1 MMGRIKMV
9 FLTAVQSDIG
19 WGEALLS
26 LIDVILSITGGI
38 SLLLCV
44 VRFFHN
50 RKMVSWADSAIIKDY
65 DPEYDF
71 EMEEKNPIYAK
82 IARPTEYTSLV
93 MFKPQNCVIRKLEII
108 RLRQNG
114 KVKRIAETYHNL
126 SPETPVF
133 FHIERAECITRYK
146 LKWYLDF
153 GDYCEYELVENGRNG
168 INDSEGAVYH
178 STWISNLRKAF
189 GFI

>member
-1 MMGRIKMV
+1 MV
-9 FLTAVQSDIG
+9 ILTAVQSDAG
-19 WGEALLS
+19 WGGALLS
-26 LIDVILSITGGI
+26 GIDAILSITGGI

-44 VRFFHN
+44 LRFFHN
-50 RKMVSWADSAIIKDY
+50 RKMVSWTDSAIIKDY

-71 EMEEKNPIYAK
+71 EMAEKNPIYAK
-82 IARPTEYTSLV
+82 IARPTEYTALV
-93 MFKPQNCVIRKLEII
+93 MFKPQNCVIKKLEII

-114 KVKRIAETYHNL
+114 KVKRIAETYRNL

-133 FHIERAECITRYK
+133 FHVERAECITRYK